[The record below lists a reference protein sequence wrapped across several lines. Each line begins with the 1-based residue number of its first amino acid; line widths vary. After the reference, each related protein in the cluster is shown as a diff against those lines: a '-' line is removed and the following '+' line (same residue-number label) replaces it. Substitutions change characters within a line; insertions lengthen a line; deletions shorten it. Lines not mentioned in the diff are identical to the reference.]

1 MKPATLVS
9 ALEDVLGQLGV
20 RVRRERGTFRGGLCL
35 VAGEPAVVINR
46 VHPPEAQATVLADAI
61 RERGGVDDL
70 YLRPALR
77 AALEDAWARID
88 ADLEDVPSG
97 GDDE

>member
-1 MKPATLVS
+1 MKPTTLVS

-35 VAGEPAVVINR
+35 VAGEPAVVVNR
-46 VHPPEAQATVLADAI
+46 VHPPEAQATVLAGAI

-97 GDDE
+97 DGDE